1 MLIIQVNDYKNPAEH
16 ELSRTLS
23 ALDFPQ
29 PGFVKEGELI
39 KFRGWVVIPDG
50 FAEPQIVFEQ
60 GLTCVIEPLNVDRP
74 DVAKKMHDVKG
85 INVPLRSGFMYEFP
99 LGCGEA
105 TISIQIGADR
115 LKWKVVTVSQLD
127 QEVCVT
133 SLLTILDKLGSYDP
147 SLLTKNELD
156 LAKAAPEEF
165 LDQLAESK
173 FRKARSIRS
182 ENALNTS
189 GFSQRESYYFSKL
202 ILELTDENIF
212 FNFLDSAKNINSLVL
227 HNPFGPGVAICSQ
240 SFLVNGTNILVFQ
253 ADAEYFFVAQHFHA
267 AEMVFFPRRNLILL
281 LDGGYHAVSIFKSV
295 IGYLIKKPEMLRQV
309 NIKRSES
316 QFLGL
321 VVNDLTPY
329 HFLYDVLP
337 TFEHLKQQNLLDYA
351 GPIYALNGKE
361 YLSITSL
368 YGLSSVESSVR
379 PDGLEAL
386 QRDHGGFFLYVGA
399 SSKSN
404 LDAQI
409 QKLDERLIGFA
420 AKHPAVKINEQ
431 GGPVIWIGISS
442 FKRSWSNQVEALRN
456 TLINLLGK
464 YPSLFIIFDGMTSSI
479 FNHENKDALT
489 LADEEIVSEIV
500 RSVLCPDQYLSV
512 VGRTSLEKIQYA
524 QLANIFIANYSTGS
538 MYPAR
543 IHKKPGVA
551 HLSKAMYPVV
561 AHMHKHFDTRL
572 ISGSEVEDI
581 PDPANPRVDFV
592 SYKVNEAA
600 IIREVSSL
608 LTELGIAPKPD
619 SRH

>member
-1 MLIIQVNDYKNPAEH
+1 MLIIQVNDYENPAEH

-50 FAEPQIVFEQ
+50 GSEPQIVFEQ

-74 DVAKKMHDVKG
+74 DVAKKMHDVKR
-85 INVPLRSGFMYEFP
+85 INVPLRSGFMYELP
-99 LGCGEA
+99 LGCGEV

-115 LKWKVVTVSQLD
+115 FKWKGVTVSQLD
-127 QEVCVT
+127 SEVCAT
-133 SLLTILDKLGSYDP
+133 RLLNILDKLGSYDP
-147 SLLTKNELD
+147 SLLEKNEVD

-173 FRKARSIRS
+173 FRKSRSIRS
-182 ENALNTS
+182 ENAINTP
-189 GFSQRESYYFSKL
+189 GLSQKEIHYFSKL
-202 ILELTDENIF
+202 ILELTDDNVF
-212 FNFLDSAKNINSLVL
+212 FELLDSAKTIRSLVL

-253 ADAEYFFVAQHFHA
+253 TNAEYFFVAQHFHA

-281 LDGGYHAVSIFKSV
+281 LDGGYHAVSVFKSV
-295 IGYLIKKPEMLRQV
+295 IRYLIKKPEMLRQMS
-309 NIKRSES
+309 IKKSES
-316 QFLGL
+316 RFLGL

-329 HFLYDVLP
+329 HFFYDILP
-337 TFEHLKQQNLLDYA
+337 TFEHLQQQHLLDYA

-368 YGLSSVESSVR
+368 YGLSSAESSVR
-379 PDGLEAL
+379 PDELEAL

-399 SSKSN
+399 SSRSN
-404 LDAQI
+404 LDVEI
-409 QKLDERLIGFA
+409 QDLDERLIDFA
-420 AKHPAVKINEQ
+420 AKHSAVKINEQ
-431 GGPVIWIGISS
+431 GGPVIWIGVSS
-442 FKRSWSNQVEALRN
+442 FKRSWSNQVEALRS
-456 TLINLLGK
+456 TLVDLLGK
-464 YPSLFIIFDGMTSSI
+464 YPSLFVIFDGMTSSI
-479 FNHENKDALT
+479 FNYETRDALT
-489 LADEEIVSEIV
+489 LADEAIVSEIV
-500 RSVLCPDQYLSV
+500 SSILCPDQYISV

-561 AHMHKHFDTRL
+561 EHMHKHFDTRL
-572 ISGSEVEDI
+572 IGGSEVEDI

-608 LTELGIAPKPD
+608 LTELGIEPKPD
-619 SRH
+619 SKQ